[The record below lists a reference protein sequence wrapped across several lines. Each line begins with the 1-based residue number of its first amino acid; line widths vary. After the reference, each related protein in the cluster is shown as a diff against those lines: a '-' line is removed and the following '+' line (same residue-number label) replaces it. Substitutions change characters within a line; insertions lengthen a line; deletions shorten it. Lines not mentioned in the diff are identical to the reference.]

1 MKRFSDFAKEDS
13 IMNGDKIKIG
23 DIVGKEVEII
33 DYRIGDS
40 KFEGKKLLTL
50 QIKLNGENRVV
61 FTSSGV
67 LIDQSKKYKNEM
79 PFIVT
84 IEKVNNRFYSFT

>member
-23 DIVGKEVEII
+23 DIVGKEIEIV
-33 DYRIGDS
+33 DYKIGNS

-50 QIKLNGENRVV
+50 QIKLNGEDRVV

-67 LIDQSKKYKNEM
+67 LIDQSEKYKNEM
-79 PFIVT
+79 PFIAT